1 MSNVILGFVVLVAMI
16 SAILLAFTVVFGS
29 ALLVFS
35 RSGERGNAK
44 SRLPVSG
51 QQVAEQETV

>member
-35 RSGERGNAK
+35 RSGERGDTK

>member
-16 SAILLAFTVVFGS
+16 SAILLAFIVVFGS
-29 ALLVFS
+29 ALLVFA
-35 RSGERGNAK
+35 RGGEGGDEK
-44 SRLPVSG
+44 SRRPVSG